1 LKLCQQ
7 NGGVY
12 IKVGRHLTNLDY
24 LIPQEYIDVLS
35 SLINDARRSTF
46 EDVSKVIEEDL
57 GAPTDEIFDRF
68 DPAPIALASL
78 TQVHEAY
85 DKQNGEKHWLSKCN
99 IGD

>member
-1 LKLCQQ
+1 MMPADPLLKMFQ
-7 NGGVY
+7 
-12 IKVGRHLTNLDY
+12 K
-24 LIPQEYIDVLS
+24 
-35 SLINDARRSTF
+35 SLKWIH
-46 EDVSKVIEEDL
+46 
-57 GAPTDEIFDRF
+57 PTDEIFDRF